1 MSVLEKLSSR
11 QMEQEKLR
19 IASYSSSFLCEFNK
33 KGALFRCIGDRF
45 IEHYGFSTEILNSCQ
60 NKLGSR
66 SERINRLLSYTGNS
80 SKNKTQTRTDILMKR
95 FNLIDNS
102 ERQRMSLIKL
112 INKIAKE
119 YLSGCSAII
128 YYDSFVQ
135 NTDYELLRMLFKSI
149 PLAYQ
154 HAELDEQHQPRELI
168 HSLEGNCNNFILFL
182 TEPRM
187 ARKVIGPQLE
197 SKVVIISRSS
207 QWKLRDFLA
216 SKSSAD
222 LLNLLVI
229 GESQTYKGTEERP
242 FVLYTHNLYVDG
254 LGSNTPH
261 VLTSWLKGSL
271 SRPHLNLFPI
281 KFQNGFAGH
290 RFRVFAASQPPFIF
304 RSRLLDSRG
313 EEQFS
318 WEGIEYRLLNI
329 FGKKLNFSLEILDT
343 RLKEHI
349 KRVALSPVENLQLN
363 VAERSA
369 DIGMAG
375 IYVTTE
381 RLIHTDMSVGHSK
394 DCAVFVTLASKAL
407 PKYRAI
413 MGPFQWP
420 VWMTLTFVYLGAVFP
435 IAFSDRLSLSH
446 LLGNWGE
453 IENMFWYV
461 FGMFTN
467 AFSCSSRYAW
477 SNTRT
482 LSTRILIGSYWIF
495 TIILTSCYTGSII
508 AFVTLPAFPN
518 TVDSVK
524 DLLGLFFKV
533 GTLDSGGWENWFRNS
548 SHEPTAKLYEKMEFV
563 SSLEEGIGNVTKSF
577 FWNFAFLGSKAQLQ
591 YLVQSNFSNENLSRR
606 SALHL
611 SEECFALFQVGFLYP
626 RHAIYRPKIDDLILL
641 AQQSGLI
648 LKLENEVKWTMQR
661 SASGKL
667 LQASSSNPLRE
678 VIQEER
684 QLTTAD
690 IAGMLLLMGIGY
702 LMGFIALISEIVGG
716 ITNKCRQIMQ
726 KNRLSSSSAS
736 SRSSADS
743 VKQILTIGEKS
754 KIYREYEINVRRKN
768 APKDQ
773 MTFLSG
779 INFKELH
786 GNPHNLQADVNPKKA
801 KNMLKEHENDGELV
815 PKRYINLIIDQFL
828 NAEGFYTFTGASN
841 ERVQQLAVAAG
852 ERDPNASMQ
861 QLYQEQKHIMGSFIK
876 SDNYD
881 EKNLRNEYNKNV
893 DSDLN

>member
-1 MSVLEKLSSR
+1 MFKILCIFFLIDLTQFVVV
-11 QMEQEKLR
+11 
-19 IASYSSSFLCEFNK
+19 YSEFNQ
-33 KGALFRCIGDRF
+33 KGALFHCIGNKF
-45 IEHYGFSTEILNSCQ
+45 IKHYGFSTEILNSCQ
-60 NKLGSR
+60 NNLASK
-66 SERINRLLSYTGNS
+66 SERINRLLSYAGNS
-80 SKNKTQTRTDILMKR
+80 SKSKIQTRTDILMKR
-95 FNLIDNS
+95 FNLIDNND
-102 ERQRMSLIKL
+102 RQRISLIKL

-119 YLSGCSAII
+119 YLSKCSAII

-154 HAELDEQHQPRELI
+154 HAELDEQYKPRRLI
-168 HSLEGNCNNFILFL
+168 HTLEGNCNNFILFL

-197 SKVVIISRSS
+197 SKVVIISRAS

-216 SKSSAD
+216 SKTSAD

-254 LGSNTPH
+254 LGSNNPH

-290 RFRVFAASQPPFIF
+290 RFRVLAASQPPFIF
-304 RSRLLDSRG
+304 RSRLLDFRG
-313 EEQFS
+313 EESFI

-329 FGKKLNFSLEILDT
+329 FGKKLNFSIEILDT

-349 KRVALSPVENLQLN
+349 KSPVENLQLH
-363 VAERSA
+363 VAEHSA

-420 VWMTLTFVYLGAVFP
+420 VWITLTFIYLGAVFP
-435 IAFSDRLSLSH
+435 IAFSDRLTLSH

-467 AFSCSSRYAW
+467 AFSCSSKYAW

-482 LSTRILIGSYWIF
+482 LSTRMLIGSYWIF

-591 YLVQSNFSNENLSRR
+591 YLVQSNFSNENLSKR

-626 RHAIYRPKIDDLILL
+626 RHAIYRPKIDNLILL

-648 LKLENEVKWTMQR
+648 VKIENEVKWTMQR

-690 IAGMLLLMGIGY
+690 IEGMLLLMGIGY

-716 ITNKCRQIMQ
+716 ITNKCRQMMQ
-726 KNRLSSSSAS
+726 KKRLPLSSTS

-743 VKQILTIGEKS
+743 LKQILTIGEKS
-754 KIYREYEINVRRKN
+754 KIYRAYEINVRRKN
-768 APKDQ
+768 ASKDQ
-773 MTFLSG
+773 MTLLSG
-779 INFKELH
+779 ITFKELH
-786 GNPHNLQADVNPKKA
+786 SNPYNLQTDVNPKKA
-801 KNMLKEHENDGELV
+801 KTMLKEHENHEELV
-815 PKRYINLIIDQFL
+815 PRRYINLIIDQSL
-828 NAEGFYTFTGASN
+828 NAEGFYSFTGASN
-841 ERVQQLAVAAG
+841 ETERQRAVATD
-852 ERDPNASMQ
+852 ERDANTSIQ
-861 QLYQEQKHIMGSFIK
+861 QLYPEQNHIMGSFIK
-876 SDNYD
+876 PENYD
-881 EKNLRNEYNKNV
+881 EKNLSNLKLFDDEEFERANV
-893 DSDLN
+893 N